1 MENKI
6 DLTTGNIS
14 KTLLKLSLPI
24 MGTSFIQMAYNM
36 IDMIWVGKIGSEAVA
51 AVGTAGFFP
60 WLAMA
65 FVAISRVGA
74 EVMVAQSIGKDDTY
88 SAKKYIKS
96 SIEINII
103 LSTLY
108 MLTLIILNKQLVGF
122 FNLGDSNVIKMSEEY
137 LIIIAFS
144 MIFYFINPI
153 LTAIFNG
160 LGNSKIP
167 FFINTIGLIIN
178 IILDPILI
186 FGING
191 KGLGVN
197 GAALATSLA
206 QVVVTLSFIVVIV
219 KNRNDYFKI
228 RFFKDIDK
236 KIYKEVLNLG
246 FPVALQSGLFT
257 IFAMIIGV
265 VVASF
270 GPEAIAAQK
279 VGSQIESI
287 SWMVCEGIGYAL
299 SSFVGQNY
307 GAGKMDRVE
316 KGCKSAL
323 FISIGLGIINT
334 LILVI
339 FSSKLFS
346 LFINEPEAI
355 KKGASYL
362 VIIGYSQVFMCV
374 EIIVAG
380 IFRGLGKPL
389 IPSIIMIVLTGLRI
403 PMAYLLSSIIGL
415 DGVWWSLT
423 ISSILKGVSLYI
435 LFFYMQKTKKIYS
448 NAV

>member
-1 MENKI
+1 MENKV
-6 DLTTGNIS
+6 DLTSGNIS
-14 KTLLKLSLPI
+14 KTLLRLSLPI

-74 EVMVAQSIGKDDTY
+74 EVMVAQSIGKDDKD
-88 SAKKYIKS
+88 SAKGYIKS

-108 MLTLIILNKQLVGF
+108 MFTLIVLNKQLVGF

-137 LIIIAFS
+137 LVIIAFS
-144 MIFYFINPI
+144 MIFYFVNPI

-167 FFINTIGLIIN
+167 FFINTVGLIIN

-206 QVVVTLSFIVVIV
+206 QVVVTLSFIIVII
-219 KNRNDYFKI
+219 KTKNDYFKI
-228 RFFKDIDK
+228 KFFKSIDK
-236 KIYKEVLNLG
+236 KIYKEVLKLG

-307 GAGKMDRVE
+307 GAGKIDRVE

-323 FISIGLGIINT
+323 LISIVLGIINT
-334 LILVI
+334 LLLV
-339 FSSKLFS
+339 FFARELFS
-346 LFINEPEAI
+346 LFINETEAI

-362 VIIGYSQVFMCV
+362 IIIGYSQVFMCV
-374 EIIVAG
+374 EIVVAG

-403 PMAYLLSSIIGL
+403 PMAYLLSSVIGL
-415 DGVWWSLT
+415 NGVWWSLT

-448 NAV
+448 NSV

>member
-1 MENKI
+1 MENKV
-6 DLTTGNIS
+6 DLTSGNIS
-14 KTLLKLSLPI
+14 KTLLRLSIPI

-74 EVMVAQSIGKDDTY
+74 EVMVAQSIGKDDKD
-88 SAKKYIKS
+88 SAKGYIKS

-108 MLTLIILNKQLVGF
+108 MFTLIVLNKQLVGF

-137 LIIIAFS
+137 LVIIAFS
-144 MIFYFINPI
+144 MIFYFVNPI

-167 FFINTIGLIIN
+167 FFINTVGLIIN

-206 QVVVTLSFIVVIV
+206 QVVVTLSFIIVII
-219 KNRNDYFKI
+219 KTKNDYFKI
-228 RFFKDIDK
+228 KFFKSIDK
-236 KIYKEVLNLG
+236 KIYKEVLKLG

-307 GAGKMDRVE
+307 GAGKIDRVE

-323 FISIGLGIINT
+323 LISIVLGIINT
-334 LILVI
+334 LLLV
-339 FSSKLFS
+339 FFARELFS
-346 LFINEPEAI
+346 LFINETEAI

-362 VIIGYSQVFMCV
+362 IIIGYSQVFMCV
-374 EIIVAG
+374 EIVVAG

-403 PMAYLLSSIIGL
+403 PMAYLLSSVIGL
-415 DGVWWSLT
+415 NGVWWSLT

-448 NAV
+448 NSV

>member
-6 DLTTGNIS
+6 DLTSGNIS
-14 KTLLKLSLPI
+14 KTLLRLSIPI

-74 EVMVAQSIGKDDTY
+74 EVMVAQSIGKDDKD
-88 SAKKYIKS
+88 SAKGYIKS

-108 MLTLIILNKQLVGF
+108 MFTLIVLNKQLVGF

-137 LIIIAFS
+137 LVIIAFS
-144 MIFYFINPI
+144 MIFYFVNPI

-167 FFINTIGLIIN
+167 FFINTVGLIIN

-206 QVVVTLSFIVVIV
+206 QVVVTLSFIIVII
-219 KNRNDYFKI
+219 KTKNDYFKI
-228 RFFKDIDK
+228 KFFKSIDK
-236 KIYKEVLNLG
+236 KIYKEVLKLG

-307 GAGKMDRVE
+307 GAGKIDRVE

-323 FISIGLGIINT
+323 LISIVLGIINT
-334 LILVI
+334 LLLV
-339 FSSKLFS
+339 FFARELFS
-346 LFINEPEAI
+346 LFINETEAI

-362 VIIGYSQVFMCV
+362 IIIGYSQVFMCV
-374 EIIVAG
+374 EIVVAG

-403 PMAYLLSSIIGL
+403 PMAYLLSSVIGL
-415 DGVWWSLT
+415 NGVWWSLT

-448 NAV
+448 NSV

>member
-6 DLTTGNIS
+6 DLTSGNIS
-14 KTLLKLSLPI
+14 KTLLRLSIPI

-74 EVMVAQSIGKDDTY
+74 EVMVAQSIGKDDKD
-88 SAKKYIKS
+88 SAKGYIKS

-108 MLTLIILNKQLVGF
+108 MFTLIVLNKQLVGF

-137 LIIIAFS
+137 LVIIAFS
-144 MIFYFINPI
+144 MIFYFVNPI

-167 FFINTIGLIIN
+167 FFINTVGLIIN

-206 QVVVTLSFIVVIV
+206 QVVVTLSFIIVII
-219 KNRNDYFKI
+219 KTKNDYFKI
-228 RFFKDIDK
+228 KFFKSIDK
-236 KIYKEVLNLG
+236 KIYKEVLKLG

-257 IFAMIIGV
+257 IFAMTIGV

-307 GAGKMDRVE
+307 GAGKIDRVE

-323 FISIGLGIINT
+323 LISIVLGIINT
-334 LILVI
+334 LLLV
-339 FSSKLFS
+339 FFARELFS
-346 LFINEPEAI
+346 LFINETEAI

-362 VIIGYSQVFMCV
+362 IIIGYSQVFMCV
-374 EIIVAG
+374 EIVVAG

-403 PMAYLLSSIIGL
+403 PMAYLLSSVIGL
-415 DGVWWSLT
+415 NGVWWSLT

-448 NAV
+448 NSV